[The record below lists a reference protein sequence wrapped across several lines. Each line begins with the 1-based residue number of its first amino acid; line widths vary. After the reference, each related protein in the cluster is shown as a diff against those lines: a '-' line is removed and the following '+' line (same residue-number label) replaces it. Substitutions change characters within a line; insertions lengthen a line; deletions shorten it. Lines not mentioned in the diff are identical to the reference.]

1 VDERPFVR
9 SLADACDGVW
19 STVRGQRN
27 FQIQLV
33 FAVAACIAASLARF
47 DALRWAVL
55 ALAIGLVLT
64 AELANTALE
73 RAVDCTSPE
82 TSAAARAAKHAG
94 AGAVLAAAV
103 TALGVGAALFGPLV
117 LHR

>member
-1 VDERPFVR
+1 MAER
-9 SLADACDGVW
+9 SLASALADAWDGVR

-27 FQIQLV
+27 FQIQLAI
-33 FAVAACIAASLARF
+33 AVAAIVVASLARF
-47 DALRWAVL
+47 DAVRWAVL
-55 ALAIGLVLT
+55 AVTIGLVLT

-73 RAVDCTSPE
+73 RAVDCASTE

-103 TALGVGAALFGPLV
+103 TALGVGVALFGPLL